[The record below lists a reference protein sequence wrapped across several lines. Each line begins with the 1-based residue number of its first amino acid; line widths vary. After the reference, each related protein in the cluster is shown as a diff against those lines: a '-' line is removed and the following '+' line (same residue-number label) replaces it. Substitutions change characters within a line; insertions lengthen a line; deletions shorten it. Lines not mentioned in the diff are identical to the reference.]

1 MCIYFLN
8 LYDKVVYKIY
18 KLYIYKLIVQ
28 FNYSNRKY

>member
-18 KLYIYKLIVQ
+18 KIVVQ

>member
-8 LYDKVVYKIY
+8 LYDKIVYKIY
-18 KLYIYKLIVQ
+18 KIVVQ

>member
-18 KLYIYKLIVQ
+18 KIVVQ
-28 FNYSNRKY
+28 FNYSNIKY